1 MPRRH
6 RSTVQ
11 LYSST
16 FFLYRSLSLSLTGS
30 LYLEEGELVIVRI
43 TDPQKYNLTRNHV
56 AGPQVRNNKRQCCA
70 RCGHRVPVPV
80 NLGRWRYKAFL

>member
-16 FFLYRSLSLSLTGS
+16 FFLYRLLSLTGS
-30 LYLEEGELVIVRI
+30 LYLEEGEVVIVRI
-43 TDPQKYNLTRNHV
+43 TDPQKYNLTRNPV